1 MDFGCGSGLSGQVLK
16 DKYGYDN
23 LTGLD
28 VSEDMLNIA
37 RQGNIYKTLISAFVG
52 TDRIKE
58 IQDGEYDAVIS
69 SGAVSYTHLTLPTNR
84 EV

>member
-28 VSEDMLNIA
+28 VP
-37 RQGNIYKTLISAFVG
+37 LISAFVG
-52 TDRIKE
+52 TDRIKQ

-69 SGAVSYTHLTLPTNR
+69 SGVFQTGHVRANALDEITRWIKPGNLSLL
-84 EV
+84 